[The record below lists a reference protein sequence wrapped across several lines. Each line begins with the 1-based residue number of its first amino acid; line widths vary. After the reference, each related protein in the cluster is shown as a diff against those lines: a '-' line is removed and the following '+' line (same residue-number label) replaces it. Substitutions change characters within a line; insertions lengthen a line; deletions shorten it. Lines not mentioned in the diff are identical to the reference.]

1 MTERKIADEL
11 EDWVKSLTESESG
24 DLISALA
31 ISINFCINFHL
42 ISKFCSNPFGISTTV
57 DNEHAQN

>member
-24 DLISALA
+24 ELISALA
-31 ISINFCINFHL
+31 ISINFYINFHL
-42 ISKFCSNPFGISTTV
+42 ISKFC
-57 DNEHAQN
+57 